1 MRNPLFAAKSKAIME
16 ILVGKDPTLPGHSP
30 LTDQESF
37 EDLFHE
43 KKCVWFK
50 FDWALRWR

>member
-1 MRNPLFAAKSKAIME
+1 ME